1 MCYYVCVVGRSVKF
15 QTPYAKKKVTGGIG
29 HSMNFT
35 WTFSGAV
42 DTITW
47 ALANNAV
54 DDIDKSRGRLVYLDS
69 RGVDVLPSQSVPGA
83 YKGRVNGT
91 RTGDSSSG
99 QAHFTLYNVTNDDEG
114 YYGCLLNPETPNEG
128 DILDFVQLVVVG
140 MYMYLSRDLYSS
152 IFFSAGKVGIVILAD
167 GV

>member
-1 MCYYVCVVGRSVKF
+1 MN
-15 QTPYAKKKVTGGIG
+15 VTGRIG
-29 HSMNFT
+29 HSVKFT

-42 DTITW
+42 DVITL

-54 DDIDKSRGRLVYLDS
+54 DDIDQLSGRLVSLDS

-99 QAHFTLYNVTNDDEG
+99 QAHFTLYNVTKDDEG
-114 YYGCLLNPETPNEG
+114 YYGCSLKPVNPNEG
-128 DILDFVQLVVVG
+128 NILDFVQLVVVG
-140 MYMYLSRDLYSS
+140 MYMYLSRDL
-152 IFFSAGKVGIVILAD
+152 
-167 GV
+167 